1 LEYSGITTNG
11 KKVMGIA
18 RLKKNTSNKISPDP
32 YFTWTVPLDQTLE
45 DAATIPL
52 SYSMVNNF
60 QM

>member
-1 LEYSGITTNG
+1 MTDG

-18 RLKKNTSNKISPDP
+18 PFKKNASNKISPDP
-32 YFTWTVPLDQTLE
+32 HLTWTVPSDQTLE